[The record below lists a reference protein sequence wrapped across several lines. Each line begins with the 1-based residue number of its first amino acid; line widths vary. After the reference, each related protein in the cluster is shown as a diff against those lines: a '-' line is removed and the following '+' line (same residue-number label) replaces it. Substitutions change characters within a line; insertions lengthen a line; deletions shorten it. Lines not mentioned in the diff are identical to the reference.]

1 MADGKIVVETG
12 IDDSGIRDGV
22 GKLGSLVSGGAGLMK
37 SAIGAAT
44 GAFSSA
50 ANAAISVGS
59 SFEEGMSKVSA
70 ISGASGEDL
79 SQLTEKAKEM
89 GASTKFS
96 ATESAAAM
104 EYMAMAGWKTNDML
118 GGIEGIMNL
127 AAASG
132 EDLAT
137 TSDIVTDALTAFGLS
152 AQDSTHFADVL
163 AATSS
168 NANTNVSMLGETF
181 KYCAPVAGALGFSV
195 EDTAEAIGLMA
206 NSGIKASQA
215 GTTMRSTMTALTGDV
230 TFSSKALGDVSIQ
243 TKNADG
249 SMRDLN
255 DILGDC
261 REAFSQMSDSEK
273 SANAEAL
280 VGKNAMSGFLAL
292 MNAAPGDIEKLNGA
306 IANCDGSA
314 ASMAETM
321 NDNLNGAVTIL
332 KSSLEG
338 LGIEL
343 YEGMADPLKDAAKQ
357 ATEYV
362 GQLTDA
368 FKNGGLDGLVA
379 EAGNI
384 LGEVV
389 TKAAQLSRKGSR
401 FSGAVFCRWHFKE
414 FECTHI
420 RSSQHD
426 NRSA

>member
-44 GAFSSA
+44 GALSSA

-137 TSDIVTDALTAFGLS
+137 TSDIVTDALKAFGLR

-168 NANTNVSMLGETF
+168 NANTNVGMLGETF

-249 SMRDLN
+249 SMRNLN

-261 REAFSQMSDSEK
+261 REAFSQMSD
-273 SANAEAL
+273 
-280 VGKNAMSGFLAL
+280 
-292 MNAAPGDIEKLNGA
+292 
-306 IANCDGSA
+306 
-314 ASMAETM
+314 
-321 NDNLNGAVTIL
+321 
-332 KSSLEG
+332 
-338 LGIEL
+338 
-343 YEGMADPLKDAAKQ
+343 
-357 ATEYV
+357 
-362 GQLTDA
+362 
-368 FKNGGLDGLVA
+368 
-379 EAGNI
+379 
-384 LGEVV
+384 
-389 TKAAQLSRKGSR
+389 
-401 FSGAVFCRWHFKE
+401 
-414 FECTHI
+414 
-420 RSSQHD
+420 
-426 NRSA
+426 